1 MSTVIFWFAAASIV
15 YAYLGFPLVV
25 ALVGWLRN
33 KIVRRKPF
41 APRISVIIAAY
52 NEEKN
57 IGSKLKNTLALE
69 YPKELLDIVVASDGS
84 TDATE
89 AIVQKYEAEGVRLL
103 CLPRQGKIA
112 ALDKAVAG
120 SRGEIIVF
128 TDATTM
134 VDAGAL
140 RVLMQN
146 FSDETVGGVSGNQR
160 HTRNGDR
167 DIKNKGEM
175 LYWRYDKW
183 LKQLESRTGSIVSA
197 NGAFYAIRRALYK
210 PPASKLVTDDF
221 FISTGVIA
229 QGYRLVYEA
238 EAIAVD
244 PPAERAEME
253 FTRKVR
259 IINSGLVGVY
269 IRRAL
274 LNPFRYGIYSLILFS
289 HKILR
294 RFVPFL
300 MIMLFGSSIALSNEG
315 VFYGGATI
323 VQGLFYVLA
332 LSGLLLRESKLGKWK
347 IFYVPFFYCLANVAA
362 FVAVLRLARGERVRL
377 WEPAR

>member
-1 MSTVIFWFAAASIV
+1 MSAVIFWFAAVSIV
-15 YAYLGFPLVV
+15 YAYLGFPIVV
-25 ALVGWLRN
+25 ALVGLLRN
-33 KIVRRKPF
+33 KVVCRKPF
-41 APRISVIIAAY
+41 EPRISVVIAAY

-57 IGSKLKNTLALE
+57 IDCKLENTLALE
-69 YPKELLDIVVASDGS
+69 YPRELLDIVVASDGS

-89 AIVQKYEAEGVRLL
+89 TIVQKYEAEGVRLL

-120 SRGEIIVF
+120 SHGEIIVF

-134 VDAGAL
+134 LDAGAL

-146 FSDETVGGVSGNQR
+146 FSDKTVGGVSGNQR
-160 HTRNGDR
+160 HNQNGDR
-167 DIKNKGEM
+167 DLSNKGEI

-183 LKQLESRTGSIVSA
+183 LKELESRTGSIVSA
-197 NGAFYAIRRALYK
+197 NGAFYAIRRELYES
-210 PPASKLVTDDF
+210 PASKMVTDDF
-221 FISTGVIA
+221 FISTGVVA

-244 PPAERAEME
+244 PPAERAGME

-259 IINSGLVGVY
+259 IVNSGLLGVY

-289 HKILR
+289 HKVLR

-300 MIMLFGSSIALSNEG
+300 MILLFFSSVALSNKG
-315 VFYGGATI
+315 VIYESAAFI
-323 VQGLFYVLA
+323 QGLFYVLA
-332 LSGLLLRESKLGKWK
+332 LLGYFLRESKLGKWK
-347 IFYVPFFYCLANVAA
+347 IFYVPFFYCLANAAA
-362 FVAVLRLARGERVRL
+362 FIAILKLARGERVRL